1 MLVLDPDVLVVVIVV
16 VLVVVVLVVVVLVV
30 GVVVVATLSVVRVAD
45 PDPVVAGWVVVALV
59 ASLASSFTQPS
70 ARVAEHRVDTRNAA
84 RVMARS
90 WMTAQRRSRV
100 ERSCC
105 GREPGAALNGEGRP
119 GWGGLRGPG
128 RDDPGAELR

>member
-1 MLVLDPDVLVVVIVV
+1 VLVLDPDVLVVVIVV
-16 VLVVVVLVVVVLVV
+16 VLVLVLVVVLVV
-30 GVVVVATLSVVRVAD
+30 GVVVVATLSVVLVAD

-59 ASLASSFTQPS
+59 AALASSFTQPS

-128 RDDPGAELR
+128 LDDPGAELR